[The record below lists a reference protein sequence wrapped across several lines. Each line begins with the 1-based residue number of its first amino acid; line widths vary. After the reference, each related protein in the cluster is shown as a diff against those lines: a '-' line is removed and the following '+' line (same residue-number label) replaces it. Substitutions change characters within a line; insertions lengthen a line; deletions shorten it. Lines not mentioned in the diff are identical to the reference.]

1 MNWTPAIPVGL
12 PRALFAAS
20 PKTEAAFCAPFWC
33 SASPLDATLPGT
45 LVCVASKGVRGI
57 VSSLDA
63 TLTKNRGVGAIM
75 VNQTSNGESL
85 LPGPNILRGSAA
97 AVKVFHSAEWTNPIR
112 IPHELALAL
121 HKRRSRQSPSCRARL
136 TEHAPPITFHPPRIA
151 VILSSAVS
159 LGGAK

>member
-1 MNWTPAIPVGL
+1 MNWMPATPVGL
-12 PRALFAAS
+12 PRALFAVSPNIEAS
-20 PKTEAAFCAPFWC
+20 FSTPIWR
-33 SASPLDATLPGT
+33 SASP
-45 LVCVASKGVRGI
+45 
-57 VSSLDA
+57 LDA
-63 TLTKNRGVGAIM
+63 TLTKNRGVEAIM
-75 VNQTSNGESL
+75 VSQTSNGESL

-112 IPHELALAL
+112 ILHELALAL

>member
-1 MNWTPAIPVGL
+1 MNWMPATPFGL

-20 PKTEAAFCAPFWC
+20 PKTEAAFSAPFWC
-33 SASPLDATLPGT
+33 RASPLDATLVSTP
-45 LVCVASKGVRGI
+45 VCVASKGLREF
-57 VSSLDA
+57 VSSLAA
-63 TLTKNRGVGAIM
+63 TLTKNRGVGPVM

-159 LGGAK
+159 